1 MEDGEGVEKLESKN
15 LVKNNGGS
23 LSIHIL
29 KKKKKEGE

>member
-1 MEDGEGVEKLESKN
+1 LESKN

-29 KKKKKEGE
+29 KKKKKRGWVKDGYEEEK